1 MLYQIQTPNPHV
13 VAEAVSQSKLK
24 NFIHHDWDKL
34 ERDTQ
39 SDGTRLYK
47 TPSGKAYP
55 SVTTVTG
62 LQTKK
67 GIMEWRRRVGEEEA
81 NRVSAK
87 ASGRG
92 TRIHTLCE
100 NYLLGRDA
108 SPLIS
113 DAEMFGSMREWLDDI
128 DNIHCLETP
137 LYSDFLQVAGTVDCI
152 AEFQGKLSVIDFK
165 TSSKPKDR
173 DDIHQYFMQTAA
185 YAVAFEERTGI
196 PIGKLVIIMGV
207 DNDFPRLFIEKRDNW
222 IAGFRKLR
230 MDYRNQYN
238 I

>member
-1 MLYQIQTPNPHV
+1 MR
-13 VAEAVSQSKLK
+13 
-24 NFIHHDWDKL
+24 NFIQYDWAKL

-39 SDGTRLYK
+39 PDGTRVYK

-67 GIMEWRRRVGEEEA
+67 GILEWRRRVGEEEA

-100 NYLLGRDA
+100 NYLLGNDVNP
-108 SPLIS
+108 SIS
-113 DAEMFGSMREWLDDI
+113 DAEMFGSIREWLDDI

-196 PIGKLVIIMGV
+196 PIGRLVIIMGV

>member
-1 MLYQIQTPNPHV
+1 M
-13 VAEAVSQSKLK
+13 K
-24 NFIHHDWDKL
+24 NFIHHDFAKL
-34 ERDTQ
+34 ERDT
-39 SDGTRLYK
+39 SPDGTRVYK
-47 TPSGKAYP
+47 TPSGRAYP

-62 LQTKK
+62 LQTRK
-67 GIMEWRRRVGEEEA
+67 GIMEWRKRVGEEEA
-81 NRVSAK
+81 NRVSTK

-92 TRIHTLCE
+92 TRIHQLCE
-100 NYLLGRDA
+100 DYLLGK
-108 SPLIS
+108 SIEPNIT
-113 DAEMFGSMREWLDDI
+113 DAEMFGSMKEWLEDI
-128 DNIHCLETP
+128 DNIHALEDP
-137 LYSDFLQVAGTVDCI
+137 LYSDHLEVAGTVDCI

-196 PIGKLVIIMGV
+196 PIGRLVIIMGV

-222 IAGFRKLR
+222 VAGFRKLR
-230 MDYRNQYN
+230 LDYKNQFN